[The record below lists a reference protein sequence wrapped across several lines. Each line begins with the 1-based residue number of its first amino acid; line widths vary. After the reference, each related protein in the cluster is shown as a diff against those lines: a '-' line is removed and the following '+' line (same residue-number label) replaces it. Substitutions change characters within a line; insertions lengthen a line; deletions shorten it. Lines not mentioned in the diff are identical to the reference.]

1 MHILYNPISSQKWDS
16 ARQKSPAKVLDFF
29 AYKEY
34 NKDKGGESD
43 AETRNGKQKSDGIL
57 LRG

>member
-1 MHILYNPISSQKWDS
+1 MRAVSRGGELLQPVK
-16 ARQKSPAKVLDFF
+16 KSPAKVLDFF

>member
-1 MHILYNPISSQKWDS
+1 MGETS